1 MHVKPV
7 VPQDQQLY
15 GGFGNALS
23 KAIEFV
29 AVPLIFAFIGHVL
42 DGRFG
47 IEPVLTIALG
57 VFGLVGITLSFWYA
71 YVAAMEAEEAKAPW
85 RKR

>member
-1 MHVKPV
+1 MNVKPV
-7 VPQDQQLY
+7 ARQDQQLY

-23 KAIEFV
+23 RAIEFV
-29 AVPLIFAFIGHVL
+29 AVPLIFAFIGHLL
-42 DGRFG
+42 DGWFG
-47 IEPVLTIALG
+47 IEPVLTVAFG
-57 VFGLVGITLSFWYA
+57 VFGVVGITLSFWYA